1 MRNPPARAFRSTL
14 RMMQS
19 TTSTSSTCISPS
31 ISLADFRSQLQFFA
45 SSSSSF
51 LVVHTVPSLS
61 PQQHAPQI
69 IHVLDSSFNSPT
81 RAHFRIALSALH
93 AYAPKPQRLLL
104 LLATQNADKAP
115 KPASFEQ
122 RLAMMRLLAQDVQ
135 DQYTLD
141 NKQRGGQDGL
151 AVDVGITKKPYFHDK
166 AISIEESGFYTDDK
180 TGQQPEQ
187 VHLLGF
193 DSLIR
198 LLDTKYYPPEHTLAP
213 IDALFARHRIRVT
226 RRTEEG
232 NKWGTPEEQNR
243 PREALANGER
253 EEEKGKREW
262 AERIEMVEGESEAIS
277 STKVREAAAKAEW
290 EVVERLVGKKVR
302 EWIESERLYQED
314 EKG

>member
-1 MRNPPARAFRSTL
+1 
-14 RMMQS
+14 
-19 TTSTSSTCISPS
+19 
-31 ISLADFRSQLQFFA
+31 
-45 SSSSSF
+45 
-51 LVVHTVPSLS
+51 
-61 PQQHAPQI
+61 
-69 IHVLDSSFNSPT
+69 
-81 RAHFRIALSALH
+81 
-93 AYAPKPQRLLL
+93 
-104 LLATQNADKAP
+104 
-115 KPASFEQ
+115 
-122 RLAMMRLLAQDVQ
+122 MMRLLAQDVQ